1 MKKFVSI
8 ILAMALC
15 LTMCASALAETRL
28 EKIQNAGV
36 IHMATS
42 PDFAPLEFIDD
53 SKTGQDMYVG
63 ADVELAKYIAKG
75 LGVDLIIDPMDFAAV
90 QASIAM
96 KSTDMAIAGFAYT
109 EERAEM
115 CEMSIYFNI
124 TTDDEEDKGQTLLVP
139 AGMEHE
145 YATAESFAGKK
156 IAVQNGS
163 LQQQLA
169 MQQLPKDVELV
180 PVADLGTSIVML
192 SEGKVDA
199 IGVDGSNGELF
210 AANYP
215 EVAVCDFKYVYEG
228 EGNVLMV
235 PQGETEL
242 IEAINA
248 ILQEVNDL
256 GLYQQW
262 KDEATALAKS
272 LNIEVNE

>member
-1 MKKFVSI
+1 MKKFASI
-8 ILAMALC
+8 LLVLVLA
-15 LTMCASALAETRL
+15 LTMCSSALAESRL
-28 EKIQNAGV
+28 EKIQKAGV

-63 ADVELAKYIAKG
+63 CDIELAKYIAKG
-75 LGVDLIIDPMDFAAV
+75 LGVELIVDPMDFAAV
-90 QASIAM
+90 QASIAL
-96 KSTDMAIAGFAYT
+96 KTTDMAIAGFAYT
-109 EERAEM
+109 AERAEM
-115 CEMSIYFNI
+115 SEMSIYYNI
-124 TTDDEEDKGQTLLVP
+124 STDDEDDKGQTLLVP
-139 AGMEHE
+139 AGKEHE

-156 IAVQNGS
+156 VAVQNGS

-169 MQQLPKDVELV
+169 SQQLPKDVELV
-180 PVADLGTSIVML
+180 PIADLGTAVLML
-192 SEGKVDA
+192 SEGKIDA
-199 IGVDGSNGELF
+199 IGVDGSNGEVF
-210 AANYP
+210 ATQYP

-242 IEAINA
+242 IEAINK

-262 KDEATALAKS
+262 EDEATALALS
-272 LNIEVNE
+272 LGIEVNE

>member
-8 ILAMALC
+8 VLALMLC
-15 LTMCASALAETRL
+15 MTMCASALAENRL

-36 IHMATS
+36 IHLATS
-42 PDFAPLEFIDD
+42 PDFAPAEFIDD

-63 ADVELAKYIAKG
+63 ADIELAKYIAKG
-75 LGVDLIIDPMDFAAV
+75 LGVDLVIDPMDFSAV
-90 QASIAM
+90 LASIAM
-96 KSTDMAIAGFAYT
+96 KSTDMAISGFAYT
-109 EERAEM
+109 AERAEM
-115 CEMSIYFNI
+115 SEMSIYYNI
-124 TTDDEEDKGQTLLVP
+124 QTDDEDDKGQTLLVKK
-139 AGMEHE
+139 GEEHNF
-145 YATAESFAGKK
+145 ATAESFAGLK

-169 MQQLPKDVELV
+169 MQQLPKDIEIV
-180 PVADLGTSIVML
+180 PIADLGTAVLML
-192 SEGKVDA
+192 TEGKVDA

-210 AANYP
+210 STQYP

-262 KDEATALAKS
+262 EDEATALAKS
-272 LNIEVNE
+272 LGIEVNE